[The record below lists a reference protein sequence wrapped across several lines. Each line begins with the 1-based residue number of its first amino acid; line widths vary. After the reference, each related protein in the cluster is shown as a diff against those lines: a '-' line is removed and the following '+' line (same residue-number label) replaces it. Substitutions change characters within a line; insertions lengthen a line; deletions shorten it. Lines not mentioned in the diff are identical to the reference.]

1 MYVDCGRR
9 GAASFAARLGRSRAP
24 ARDLVRLPRPLP
36 ARARRRRPQPGEG
49 VPQRLPGRPPRE
61 PRRAPALRAD
71 APAVRRP
78 AAPARDGGLV
88 DVLELRVHGRRPGG
102 AVGLPAP
109 PRRVRRLPQ
118 LGAARQPD
126 RPPRL
131 RPRAD
136 GAAAPARRR
145 VRERAPRRARVA
157 RRQPVR
163 GDAEPPRRRRA
174 DRRRRPLRRLAE
186 LVGEGAVGGVA
197 GLGVVRRD
205 GDRQPLL
212 ARLRRRGARRADRD
226 GGGLPPAHLGGSRRS
241 SGVTDRLA
249 TRLPAPDEDAATFR
263 PVNRA
268 AAIKHGYTTG
278 ARGLAS
284 RSVVGL
290 TRTRITPN
298 ALTASGVILCGAASL
313 LVLLEDRNEI
323 LWYWVAAVVFVLGS
337 LLDIL
342 DGALARAG
350 GKTTPFGAF
359 LDSTT
364 DRVSEGFMLTAIA
377 YILARQ
383 HHPVFVAVAMAAV
396 AGSFLVSYTRAK
408 AEILGLR
415 GDVGIG
421 SRAERVVV
429 ITAGLVLAP
438 WGILPWALVLLAAT
452 AWITVGQRVLH
463 VRKQLVEANHE

>member
-1 MYVDCGRR
+1 
-9 GAASFAARLGRSRAP
+9 
-24 ARDLVRLPRPLP
+24 
-36 ARARRRRPQPGEG
+36 
-49 VPQRLPGRPPRE
+49 
-61 PRRAPALRAD
+61 
-71 APAVRRP
+71 
-78 AAPARDGGLV
+78 
-88 DVLELRVHGRRPGG
+88 
-102 AVGLPAP
+102 
-109 PRRVRRLPQ
+109 
-118 LGAARQPD
+118 
-126 RPPRL
+126 
-131 RPRAD
+131 
-136 GAAAPARRR
+136 
-145 VRERAPRRARVA
+145 
-157 RRQPVR
+157 
-163 GDAEPPRRRRA
+163 
-174 DRRRRPLRRLAE
+174 
-186 LVGEGAVGGVA
+186 
-197 GLGVVRRD
+197 
-205 GDRQPLL
+205 
-212 ARLRRRGARRADRD
+212 
-226 GGGLPPAHLGGSRRS
+226 
-241 SGVTDRLA
+241 
-249 TRLPAPDEDAATFR
+249 
-263 PVNRA
+263 VNRA

-463 VRKQLVEANHE
+463 VRKQLLTEANDE